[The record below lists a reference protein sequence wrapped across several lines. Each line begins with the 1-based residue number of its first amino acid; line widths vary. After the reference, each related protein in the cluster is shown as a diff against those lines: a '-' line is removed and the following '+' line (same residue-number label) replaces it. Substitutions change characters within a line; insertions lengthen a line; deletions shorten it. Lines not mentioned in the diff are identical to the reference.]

1 MMFPLS
7 SFEKMSL
14 QDVDNILGIRR
25 SLYSF
30 LCAFSAISVSLRVDS
45 CEFVD
50 RVSQGSKKH
59 DPGFHTNQHE
69 EMHQREQRQRGET
82 SVIAYLNS

>member
-30 LCAFSAISVSLRVDS
+30 LCAFSA
-45 CEFVD
+45 
-50 RVSQGSKKH
+50 
-59 DPGFHTNQHE
+59 
-69 EMHQREQRQRGET
+69 MHQREQRQRGET